1 MNKKEKI
8 LKYMRDLDTMVKGGE
23 YPIFEMALILWLR
36 SDIDEVKELLTDDK
50 LDSMQS
56 ITRSMDTILDEYLT
70 DKVITLLYEEEE

>member
-36 SDIDEVKELLTDDK
+36 SDVDEVKELLTDDK

-56 ITRSMDTILDEYLT
+56 ITRGMDTILDEYLT

>member
-1 MNKKEKI
+1 MNKKDKI

-56 ITRSMDTILDEYLT
+56 ITRGMDTILDEYLT